1 VKGGRKTNGGA
12 VTDPITV
19 LYDGPR
25 RFVALLHTIIYEDAN
40 HVYPLV
46 DLKITVVFNKV
57 KKQVILYKDIKRLD
71 TRKSVGAMQIEF
83 SERGEW
89 DLGAGAPPKAYADIY
104 EGQLTEYDHHY
115 QSWYTN
121 APSGYD
127 GTYDLLQIIDDD
139 SDYIAWAAWWPKP
152 LTSYVEAINLI
163 NREIILNTM
172 TTYEE
177 TWTVTGSPRRVFV
190 IDDYEPIQ
198 EPTDN
203 ELGLWSENPMVFVD
217 NTFQVED
224 THYTY
229 NAATNNITFA
239 PAYAV
244 SPGST
249 VMAVYKI
256 DAGKNDMSQEPG
268 VPFANAEWACVMDE
282 TTDQFRA
289 VTVYGVSD
297 YNDAVDDAGPSGIDS
312 EIQFYMD
319 ETFNPYDLKQA
330 VHKDTRRWVYKKTL
344 TTSTSSVVLPE
355 APFLLA
361 DWDAYCT
368 FAERILVNDVLK
380 RPERAPGSP
389 NNYYI
394 TRSSTTGKATVTFTP
409 ALPAGTR
416 LKILYSTLPEWSDS
430 GTVALTDYVNNQAN
444 VSLPQ
449 TVSTTMAESGVLVA
463 MDPLGLDIRHNYTGM
478 DPTVAIYGQE
488 PINFTE
494 TLTFSYA
501 IEVDDFKVMHDPNLD
516 PDDDVDTQIYTY
528 DTMNETGTYFDAI
541 VAPSGYRWFEIDA
554 NYENTVVDDLYIQVS
569 LDITVARWEN
579 ATHSWTNVTC
589 SPSIYYSYSAH
600 QEGSYEWM
608 VVGKDAKSIDS
619 AGAAYMTQAFDSK
632 KQIHVTTTGL
642 DINEESWGPEAP
654 HVMGGAMT
662 GTRTDYYFDYPNDM
676 RPSIRDDWCTTVAVS
691 SSNML
696 FSGGPRANLG
706 TEYFNEF
713 TMAFYASN
721 EWVVNNT
728 GHQDE
733 ILALSCWD
741 KHSYGS
747 GYATISVYK
756 DLNGTIGFLIW
767 GIDGQDTYF
776 AAKWFWDSG
785 IYYLQ
790 QENDG
795 VTDIIIKINYT
806 PCPPTVSIVERLGTI
821 SHKEQH
827 DCPPT
832 EFIP

>member
-1 VKGGRKTNGGA
+1 MENNYEATYVDNIYVEYELEFDQWYNTTTDELN
-12 VTDPITV
+12 VTITV
-19 LYDGPR
+19 
-25 RFVALLHTIIYEDAN
+25 TAN
-40 HVYPLV
+40 
-46 DLKITVVFNKV
+46 I
-57 KKQVILYKDIKRLD
+57 
-71 TRKSVGAMQIEF
+71 
-83 SERGEW
+83 
-89 DLGAGAPPKAYADIY
+89 AY
-104 EGQLTEYDHHY
+104 
-115 QSWYTN
+115 
-121 APSGYD
+121 
-127 GTYDLLQIIDDD
+127 
-139 SDYIAWAAWWPKP
+139 
-152 LTSYVEAINLI
+152 
-163 NREIILNTM
+163 
-172 TTYEE
+172 
-177 TWTVTGSPRRVFV
+177 
-190 IDDYEPIQ
+190 
-198 EPTDN
+198 N
-203 ELGLWSENPMVFVD
+203 E
-217 NTFQVED
+217 
-224 THYTY
+224 
-229 NAATNNITFA
+229 
-239 PAYAV
+239 
-244 SPGST
+244 
-249 VMAVYKI
+249 
-256 DAGKNDMSQEPG
+256 
-268 VPFANAEWACVMDE
+268 
-282 TTDQFRA
+282 
-289 VTVYGVSD
+289 
-297 YNDAVDDAGPSGIDS
+297 
-312 EIQFYMD
+312 
-319 ETFNPYDLKQA
+319 
-330 VHKDTRRWVYKKTL
+330 
-344 TTSTSSVVLPE
+344 
-355 APFLLA
+355 
-361 DWDAYCT
+361 
-368 FAERILVNDVLK
+368 
-380 RPERAPGSP
+380 
-389 NNYYI
+389 
-394 TRSSTTGKATVTFTP
+394 
-409 ALPAGTR
+409 
-416 LKILYSTLPEWSDS
+416 
-430 GTVALTDYVNNQAN
+430 
-444 VSLPQ
+444 
-449 TVSTTMAESGVLVA
+449 
-463 MDPLGLDIRHNYTGM
+463 
-478 DPTVAIYGQE
+478 
-488 PINFTE
+488 
-494 TLTFSYA
+494 
-501 IEVDDFKVMHDPNLD
+501 
-516 PDDDVDTQIYTY
+516 
-528 DTMNETGTYFDAI
+528 
-541 VAPSGYRWFEIDA
+541 
-554 NYENTVVDDLYIQVS
+554 
-569 LDITVARWEN
+569 
-579 ATHSWTNVTC
+579 
-589 SPSIYYSYSAH
+589 H